1 MLAAAD
7 ILPISDNSAI
17 GALLEA
23 CRLPAADAVASESML
38 FFGISQQGQLQ
49 ALVGLEL
56 GNGCALLRSL
66 AVAPALRSQGLGRL
80 LLQHA
85 EQHARQLGIG
95 TLYLLTTDASGVR
108 VARHAATANG
118 PALGCVMPG
127 LQPASAARH
136 SRCQVPAPPVLAIAP
151 AG

>member
-7 ILPISDNSAI
+7 ILPISDNKAI
-17 GALLEA
+17 ATLLET
-23 CRLPAADAVASESML
+23 CRLPATDAVASESML

-66 AVAPALRSQGLGRL
+66 AVAPALRRQGLGRV

-85 EQHARQLGIG
+85 EQHARRLGIG
-95 TLYLLTTDASGVR
+95 TLYLLTTDASGYFQQYAYQAC
-108 VARHAATANG
+108 AREHAPQAIRDTRQFQQ
-118 PALGCVMPG
+118 LC
-127 LQPASAARH
+127 PASAQLM
-136 SRCQVPAPPVLAIAP
+136 SKNIQD
-151 AG
+151 

>member
-7 ILPISDNSAI
+7 ILPISDNKAI
-17 GALLEA
+17 ATLLET

-66 AVAPALRSQGLGRL
+66 AVAPAQRCQGLGRV

-85 EQHARQLGIG
+85 EQHARRLDIG
-95 TLYLLTTDASGVR
+95 TLYLLTTDASGYFQQYAYQAC
-108 VARHAATANG
+108 AREHAPQAIRDTRQFQQ
-118 PALGCVMPG
+118 LC
-127 LQPASAARH
+127 PASAQLM
-136 SRCQVPAPPVLAIAP
+136 SKNIQN
-151 AG
+151 